1 MTLKTLLRHIRKDH
15 EILMEKAHN
24 ELRAGDCFLNY
35 AFEYKNVEYK
45 IKMNLLTLDFTT
57 QSKMPVSLRSKI
69 KYKMIKEEYLKWKF
83 KKEGRAFFDFLRL
96 YFVDFDNIRFTD
108 CESPDFIIHDS
119 KDHGYEVTEA
129 TDAHNAKFNEAV
141 YTLTGMDYTTKEYQF
156 YLKHIEMSL
165 RNKRTG
171 DSRVKKKTYE
181 YEIHDKIIKC
191 IEKKALKYKEYDV
204 TLDSRNVIIFNNRI
218 AFRRQ
223 SDFDY
228 ISTNIQTNEIIN
240 NSGLDKIFVISG
252 THDVMIELDKQGSIK
267 NIRRSKF
274 NH

>member
-1 MTLKTLLRHIRKDH
+1 MMTLKTLLKRIRKDH
-15 EILMEKAHN
+15 ETLMEKAHN

-35 AFEYKNVEYK
+35 AFEYKNMNYE
-45 IKMNLLTLDFTT
+45 IRMNLLTLDFTT
-57 QSKMPVSLRSKI
+57 HTKMPVSLRSKI

-96 YFVDFDNIRFTD
+96 YFDNFDDIRFTD
-108 CESPDFIIHDS
+108 CESPDFIIHNS
-119 KDHGYEVTEA
+119 KEHGYEVTEA

-141 YTLTGMDYTTKEYQF
+141 YMLTGMDYTTKEYQF

-165 RNKRTG
+165 KNKRSG
-171 DSRVKKKTYE
+171 DHVKKKVYE
-181 YEIHDKIIKC
+181 FDIHDKIIRC

-204 TLDSRNVIIFNNRI
+204 SLDTKNVIIFNNRI

-228 ISTNIQTNEIIN
+228 ISTNIQNNEIIN
-240 NSGLDKIFVISG
+240 NSDLDKIFIISG
-252 THDVMIELDKQGSIK
+252 THDVMIQLNKHGHIE
-267 NIRRSKF
+267 NIRRRKH